1 MQRKLFLLLTALL
14 PALAWGEGKSLVD
27 AQTDSLISNHKI
39 VYIDGKPAD
48 YATQEYVDSIRQVI
62 STFYYDQFRHFS
74 DPAAPYF

>member
-39 VYIDGKPAD
+39 VYIDGPPIMPHRNMSIL
-48 YATQEYVDSIRQVI
+48 YVK
-62 STFYYDQFRHFS
+62 
-74 DPAAPYF
+74 